1 MRVTE
6 SHGQMNLLSRYLY
19 LLFAPR
25 LPRFTPEDVSG
36 TADYYNRLAR
46 HHEAN
51 MDPSGAWTRRISLQ
65 LAVRILPSVTAKN
78 LPQNILRRVTRAF
91 QKALLQNQWK
101 IVLQK

>member
-1 MRVTE
+1 
-6 SHGQMNLLSRYLY
+6 MNLLSRSLY

-46 HHEAN
+46 HLEAN
-51 MDPSGAWTRRISLQ
+51 VDPPGAWTRRISLHLATRKQPSMTTKKLPQ
-65 LAVRILPSVTAKN
+65 LFLRRVARVFRKG
-78 LPQNILRRVTRAF
+78 LPQN
-91 QKALLQNQWK
+91 QWR

>member
-1 MRVTE
+1 
-6 SHGQMNLLSRYLY
+6 MNLLSRSLY

-25 LPRFTPEDVSG
+25 LPRFTPEDVAG

-51 MDPSGAWTRRISLQ
+51 VDPPGVWTRRISLQ
-65 LAVRILPSVTAKN
+65 LAVHTQPFETAEQ
-78 LPQNILRRVTRAF
+78 LPQKILRRETRVF
-91 QKALLQNQWK
+91 RRNLLENQWR

>member
-1 MRVTE
+1 
-6 SHGQMNLLSRYLY
+6 MNLLSRSVY

-51 MDPSGAWTRRISLQ
+51 MDPLCAWTRRISLR
-65 LAVRILPSVTAKN
+65 LAARKHPSMTAKK
-78 LPQNILRRVTRAF
+78 LPQLFLRRVARVF
-91 QKALLQNQWK
+91 RKGLQQNQWR